1 MVANPRKTKG
11 AGALRPLDRASN
23 RKAVNPGPINYR
35 AVGLPAPLEVTE
47 DGWQQPVSITL
58 PASATL
64 KERLLWVSSIDDRWQ
79 VDDEWW
85 RGRPISRR
93 YYQVTTADGRRLTI
107 FRDQANGGWYHQRG

>member
-47 DGWQQPVSITL
+47 DGWQQPVSIAL
-58 PASATL
+58 NRRILLVAS
-64 KERLLWVSSIDDRWQ
+64 VDDRWQ

-85 RGRPISRR
+85 RERLISRR

-107 FRDQANGGWYHQRG
+107 FRDQANGGWYWQRG